1 MAIDNINALDA
12 EGNTA
17 AMRAAMEGNVE
28 ALKEAQA
35 AGADL
40 NLRNKDG
47 KTAAML
53 AAGAGNAEVLRA
65 MKRGPSLV
73 NVATDDGGTPAMS
86 AACHGRADAL
96 VALIEM
102 GATLDVQDGAHVAL
116 PFAIRCHPSNS
127 KFVFRP
133 VRLDGLWL
141 SAACLSWLQLA
152 FN

>member
-1 MAIDNINALDA
+1 MAIINALDA

-28 ALKEAQA
+28 ALKAAQA
-35 AGADL
+35 SGADL

-96 VALIEM
+96 MALIDM

-116 PFAIRCHPSNS
+116 PSAFRVARPSTS
-127 KFVFRP
+127 KPAFGP
-133 VRLDGLWL
+133 VRYSHTVVGLDP
-141 SAACLSWLQLA
+141 
-152 FN
+152 